1 MSVCFC
7 NFACIS
13 YVLMLK
19 FEKLMKHWYLLF
31 LLCLAA
37 CAGSGEKER
46 EAVRLWYD
54 EPAANWNEALPI
66 GNGRLGAMVFGGTA
80 KEHLQLNENTLYSG
94 EPSTMFKDIRVTP
107 AMKERVVALMKAGE
121 YGQASDLI
129 CKHWLGRLHQYYQ
142 PFGDLYITDNRGGEA
157 SAYTRELN
165 LSEAVNRT
173 VYTAGGA
180 TVEREVFASH
190 PDDVIVIRLK
200 TDSKEV
206 LPQSLPVSI
215 NGKVT
220 RVNTYGEL
228 WSALQQERF
237 GSSASPYQIILS
249 PYGEPVSGAMGYND
263 NAAEYFEFLLKALNR
278 YRKQYD
284 GTE

>member
-1 MSVCFC
+1 
-7 NFACIS
+7 
-13 YVLMLK
+13 
-19 FEKLMKHWYLLF
+19 MKHWYLLF
-31 LLCLAA
+31 LLCLVA

-46 EAVRLWYD
+46 ETVRLWYD

-66 GNGRLGAMVFGGTA
+66 GNGRLGAMVF
-80 KEHLQLNENTLYSG
+80 NENTLYSG

-200 TDSKEV
+200 TDSKPAPAGRQAGAERPGAG
-206 LPQSLPVSI
+206 LCGAAYL
-215 NGKVT
+215 
-220 RVNTYGEL
+220 RAAGEL
-228 WSALQQERF
+228 GR
-237 GSSASPYQIILS
+237 
-249 PYGEPVSGAMGYND
+249 PV
-263 NAAEYFEFLLKALNR
+263 
-278 YRKQYD
+278 Q
-284 GTE
+284 TP